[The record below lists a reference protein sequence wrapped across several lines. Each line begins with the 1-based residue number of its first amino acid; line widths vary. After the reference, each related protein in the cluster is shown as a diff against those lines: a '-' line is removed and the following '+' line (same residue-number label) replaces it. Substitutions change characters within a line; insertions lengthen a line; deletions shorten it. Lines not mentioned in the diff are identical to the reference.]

1 LGSRKAFIAAAAS
14 AGAALMVTKN
24 SEAATPPPAA
34 PVAPPATP
42 HASPSPKPPSATAR
56 AMAERMRAF
65 DANLSDKEIETIAS
79 GIDDN
84 LGLGKSLDPGGK
96 KLKNWDE
103 PAPFF
108 RVSE

>member
-1 LGSRKAFIAAAAS
+1 MGSRKAFLAAAAS
-14 AGAALMVTKN
+14 AGAALMVVKN
-24 SEAATPPPAA
+24 ADAA
-34 PVAPPATP
+34 PAPSAT
-42 HASPSPKPPSATAR
+42 PSPKAPSATAR
-56 AMAERMRAF
+56 AMAEKMRAF
-65 DANLSDKEIETIAS
+65 DKNLSDKEIDTIAS

-84 LGLGKSLDPGGK
+84 LGLGKTLNPGGK

>member
-1 LGSRKAFIAAAAS
+1 
-14 AGAALMVTKN
+14 
-24 SEAATPPPAA
+24 
-34 PVAPPATP
+34 
-42 HASPSPKPPSATAR
+42 
-56 AMAERMRAF
+56 MAERMRAF